1 MAVPTPNRGSA
12 PQEQESDVH
21 LVVLAAPV
29 TSGGDGPTTAHR
41 GRRGRRRLA
50 VFASALLV
58 TGALA
63 ASLPFLG
70 DADDDTYATPRP
82 DQRTADTVPD
92 PARLTPT
99 GRPARATSSL
109 LPVRT
114 SAQPGPSGT
123 GGPATG
129 PDSPRPTG
137 GRGATGAGG
146 GTAGAPGA
154 SGTSAGGGSSPDG
167 TTGRT
172 ADENST
178 RAAAV
183 SFTDPAPRGDA
194 YVEVPHCARLT
205 GTALIPQGTRLWF
218 AVRYT
223 GDARYQLMGPAELGA
238 LTADRRTRWSKVI
251 RLGNPDQ
258 YLKGRVIALFVPQRW
273 ADYLMAA
280 RGYDDQR
287 PLLDSGK
294 GDPLGISAPVL
305 PPDSSTE
312 GELKVQ
318 RDRSAP
324 CD

>member
-1 MAVPTPNRGSA
+1 MAVPTPDRGNA

-21 LVVLAAPV
+21 LVVLAAPGA
-29 TSGGDGPTTAHR
+29 SGGDGLTPAHR

-50 VFASALLV
+50 VLASALLV

-70 DADDDTYATPRP
+70 DAEDDTYATPRP

-114 SAQPGPSGT
+114 SAQPRQPGT

-129 PDSPRPTG
+129 RDSP
-137 GRGATGAGG
+137 GRGASG
-146 GTAGAPGA
+146 GTVGA
-154 SGTSAGGGSSPDG
+154 SGTPGGGGSPVG
-167 TTGRT
+167 GPVGRAT
-172 ADENST
+172 DENST

-183 SFTDPAPRGDA
+183 TFTDPAPRGDA

-258 YLKGRVIALFVPQRW
+258 YLKGRVIALFVPHRW
-273 ADYLMAA
+273 ADYLLAA

-287 PLLDSGK
+287 PLLDSGQ
-294 GDPLGISAPVL
+294 GDPFGISAAVL